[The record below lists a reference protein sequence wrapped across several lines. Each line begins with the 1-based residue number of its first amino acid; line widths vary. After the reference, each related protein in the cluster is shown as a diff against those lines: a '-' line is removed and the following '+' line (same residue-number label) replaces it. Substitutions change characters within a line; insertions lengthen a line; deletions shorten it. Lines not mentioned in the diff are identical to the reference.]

1 MAEELKSVN
10 MMEPQAK
17 FDIADKFLENDQH
30 NLIKLGELFEEIE
43 NESIRANKDI
53 VDEHLLWFFCIY
65 KGLISLNDNRLLE
78 TLMSNK
84 FYLQT
89 FGALEWDPDALQPS
103 VIDPLYTGQQDV
115 MDENDEGEMY
125 MGQDVQENLN
135 EEMQA
140 QDLAL
145 TEQNSF
151 DMEEDKVAQVE
162 SNSSESPEK

>member
-1 MAEELKSVN
+1 
-10 MMEPQAK
+10 
-17 FDIADKFLENDQH
+17 
-30 NLIKLGELFEEIE
+30 
-43 NESIRANKDI
+43 
-53 VDEHLLWFFCIY
+53 
-65 KGLISLNDNRLLE
+65 
-78 TLMSNK
+78 MSNK

-145 TEQNSF
+145 AEQNSF